1 MPTPDVNIN
10 TTDLGRIKFKARFI
24 NPDTSGRLQALAL
37 TMGFHWYGMPLPA
50 SKQHRQIDKGVAIL
64 FDAKDKD
71 MTILPDNSAL
81 FDKECVTNPPDTLPD
96 EIVSMFIDWLNKHI
110 LPDEKTKPKQPTP
123 TPVPPDPETKLPEN
137 MTTPQQPITPPP
149 PTTVPA
155 ANPYEMMV
163 NDIVGRVISHLPKQQ
178 VDEQRVQEIVNGIIT
193 KQGRL
198 LITIEDKRKTPAE
211 LHDIREPVHN
221 KMPDVF
227 GILKAGCWCCCV
239 GPTGSGKTLGALQ
252 YAKMAKIDNIAIK
265 QMTRIIAPHDLI
277 GFMDANGKYRSG
289 AWTDAILGYRHDNKE
304 GSIPTKVESTP
315 WLLIVDEMDNS
326 NENIV
331 MIIKAL
337 QTGKIMM
344 PYGLQ
349 DVNPSLLVM
358 ATMNTW
364 GTGAT
369 REYVGR
375 MAQDAALLNEFSF
388 VEWDYDVE
396 FEWSLL
402 ANLFQTYKD
411 PGQYTERHMQK
422 LHSMIIAMRS
432 KAEEQKVRVMI
443 STRNLINIAKKLLD
457 NPKWGIHKVLCM
469 DIYRGLKNED
479 IKRIECP
486 DIWGKDASNTRRDD
500 SGPSVVGAST
510 KKGGEVNIPF

>member
-1 MPTPDVNIN
+1 MDNTINVN
-10 TTDLGRIKFKARFI
+10 TTDLGRNKFKARFLVEDNWI
-24 NPDTSGRLQALAL
+24 ELQNIAFKL
-37 TMGFHWYGMPLPA
+37 GFKWYGKVAPHNTVVA
-50 SKQHRQIDKGVAIL
+50 EFNKGVALL
-64 FDAKDKD
+64 FDAKDRD
-71 MTILPDNSAL
+71 ITIIMDGSAL
-81 FDKECVTNPPDTLPD
+81 FDKECVTNSKDADVTIMFSNWLMHHAILKANVMPAPQPP
-96 EIVSMFIDWLNKHI
+96 
-110 LPDEKTKPKQPTP
+110 
-123 TPVPPDPETKLPEN
+123 PVPPDPETKLPEN
-137 MTTPQQPITPPP
+137 VMNKPDGDPMRPPVTTTPSPS
-149 PTTVPA
+149 
-155 ANPYEMMV
+155 PYDAMV
-163 NDIVGRVISHLPKQQ
+163 EDISNRVISRLPKQS
-178 VDEQRVQEIVNGIIT
+178 VDEHKVSEIVNSIIS

-198 LITIEDKRKTPAE
+198 LITIEDRRKQPAE
-211 LHDIREPVHN
+211 LRDINEPVHN

-252 YAKMAKIDNIAIK
+252 YAKMANIANIAIK

-304 GSIPTKVESTP
+304 GTIPSEVKSTP

-337 QTGKIMM
+337 QTGHIMM

-349 DVNPSLLVM
+349 QVNPDLLVM

-396 FEWSLL
+396 FEWALL
-402 ANLFQTYKD
+402 SNLYKTYKD
-411 PGQYTERHMQK
+411 PGEYTERHMQK
-422 LHSMIIAMRS
+422 LHSMIIAMRV

-443 STRNLINIAKKLLD
+443 STRNLINIAKKLLE
-457 NPKWGIHKVLCM
+457 NPKWGIHKILCM
-469 DIYRGLKNED
+469 DIYKGLKDED
-479 IKRIECP
+479 IRRIECP
-486 DIWGKDASNTRRDD
+486 DQWGKDAKNTARPVGTPLSQLSTGAGKSN
-500 SGPSVVGAST
+500 V
-510 KKGGEVNIPF
+510 PF